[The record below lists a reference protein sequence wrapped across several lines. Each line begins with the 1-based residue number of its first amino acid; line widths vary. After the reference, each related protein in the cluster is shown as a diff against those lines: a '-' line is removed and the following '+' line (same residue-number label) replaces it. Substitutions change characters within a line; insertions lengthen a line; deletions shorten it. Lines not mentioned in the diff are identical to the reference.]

1 MKKDIFS
8 KPALNQIDPEKIK
21 AFVGSSQ
28 VKSQPA
34 KEQKTTQSTKK
45 PTDKTEGYPWN
56 APEVRSDLDVN
67 VLVALKED
75 TKIKLK
81 WLADNNHIK
90 SMRSFSIENLTRAI
104 NKEVKKHTKGE

>member
-1 MKKDIFS
+1 MKKGLFD
-8 KPALNQIDPEKIK
+8 KPSVNQVDKT
-21 AFVGSSQ
+21 AADNFVDSSQ
-28 VKSQPA
+28 VKSKSNNQAKARQPA
-34 KEQKTTQSTKK
+34 KKTT
-45 PTDKTEGYPWN
+45 DKLESFPWN

-90 SMRSFSIENLTRAI
+90 SMRSFSIDALTRAI
-104 NKEVKKHTKGE
+104 NKEVKKHT

>member
-1 MKKDIFS
+1 MKKSLFD
-8 KPALNQIDPEKIK
+8 KPEVNQVNKEAADN
-21 AFVGSSQ
+21 FVDSSQ
-28 VKSQPA
+28 VKSKPSNQPKTSQPA
-34 KEQKTTQSTKK
+34 KSTA
-45 PTDKTEGYPWN
+45 DKFDGFPWN

-90 SMRSFSIENLTRAI
+90 SMRSFSIDALTRAV
-104 NKEVKKHTKGE
+104 NKEVKKHT